1 MLLPQWI
8 VSSAAMLVEL
18 GNTMVPG
25 NVMSKA
31 RKIIHV
37 DMDAFYASVE
47 QLDHPALK
55 GKAVIVGGDAKSRGV
70 VSAASYEARK
80 FGVHSAMPTGQA
92 MRRCPHAI
100 LLPVRMDR
108 YVEVSHTIRAIFE
121 QYTPLVEP
129 ISLDEAF
136 LDVTDSTNLFG
147 SAEQIGRAI
156 KKTVL
161 EQTHLT
167 ASVGVAPNKF
177 LAKLA
182 SDLKKPDGFVVIT
195 EQNKQEILDPLPVG
209 RVWGV
214 GHVTEKALT
223 GHGICTV
230 GQLRTAG
237 LDELQSIV
245 GNSAAEL
252 QRLAQGEDDRE
263 VEPDRQC
270 KSLSSE
276 QTFATD
282 ISDAT
287 TLLGVLLEQVEEVA
301 QRLRQEKLKARTVT
315 LKLRY
320 GDFRT
325 VTRSDTLRE
334 ATNVTKT
341 LWETAERIFRRWHAR
356 SAGAL
361 RLLGFGVSGLAPE
374 QAGQQLLFPDPEQD
388 KLKRLDHVVDQIRDR
403 YGTHAAHRGNWPL
416 QHGDSPADE
425 F

>member
-1 MLLPQWI
+1 
-8 VSSAAMLVEL
+8 
-18 GNTMVPG
+18 MV
-25 NVMSKA
+25 KA
-31 RKIIHV
+31 REIIHV

-47 QLDHPALK
+47 QHDHPELK
-55 GKAVIVGGDAKSRGV
+55 GKAVLVGGDARSRGV

-80 FGVHSAMPTGQA
+80 FGVHSAMPTAQA
-92 MRRCPHAI
+92 IRRCPHAV

-108 YVEVSHTIRAIFE
+108 YAEVSHTIRTIFKK
-121 QYTPLVEP
+121 YTPLVEP

-147 SAEQIGRAI
+147 CAEEIGRAI
-156 KKTVL
+156 KREIL

-195 EQNKQEILDPLPVG
+195 EQNKQQILDPLPAG
-209 RVWGV
+209 KIWGV
-214 GHVTEKALT
+214 GEVTEKALKSR
-223 GHGICTV
+223 GIHTI
-230 GQLRTAG
+230 GQLRTSS
-237 LDELQSIV
+237 LEQLQSIV
-245 GNSAAEL
+245 GNGAADL
-252 QRLAQGEDDRE
+252 QRLARGEDDRE

-287 TLLGVLLEQVEEVA
+287 ILLGVLLEQVEEVA
-301 QRLRQEKLKARTVT
+301 QRLRQEKLKARTIT

-325 VTRSDTLRE
+325 VTRSDTLSE
-334 ATNVTKT
+334 ATNVTQT
-341 LWETAERIFRRWHAR
+341 LWETAERVFHQWHAR
-356 SAGAL
+356 AGGPL

-374 QAGQQLLFPDPEQD
+374 QAGQQMLFRDPEEE
-388 KLKRLDHVVDQIRDR
+388 KLKRLDQVVDKIRDR
-403 YGTHAAHRGNWPL
+403 YGNRAAHRGTGTTHDGP
-416 QHGDSPADE
+416 DTS
-425 F
+425 

>member
-1 MLLPQWI
+1 
-8 VSSAAMLVEL
+8 
-18 GNTMVPG
+18 
-25 NVMSKA
+25 MSKA
-31 RKIIHV
+31 REIIHV

-47 QLDHPALK
+47 QFDHPELK

-92 MRRCPHAI
+92 MRRCPHAV
-100 LLPVRMDR
+100 LLPVRMER

-121 QYTPLVEP
+121 RYTPVVEP

-147 SAEQIGRAI
+147 SAEQIGRAV
-156 KKTVL
+156 KKAIL

-167 ASVGVAPNKF
+167 ASVGIAPNKF

-182 SDLKKPDGFVVIT
+182 SDLNKPDGFVVIT
-195 EQNKQEILDPLPVG
+195 EQNKQQILDPLPVG
-209 RVWGV
+209 RIWGV
-214 GHVTEKALT
+214 GKITEKALQSR
-223 GHGICTV
+223 GIRTIGRLRLCTPQELNAV
-230 GQLRTAG
+230 IGNAV
-237 LDELQSIV
+237 DEL
-245 GNSAAEL
+245 
-252 QRLAQGEDDRE
+252 LALARGEDDRE

-282 ISDAT
+282 ISDPVILAS
-287 TLLGVLLEQVEEVA
+287 VLLEQVEELA
-301 QRLRQEKLKARTVT
+301 QRLRRHKLKARTIT

-341 LWETAERIFRRWHAR
+341 LWETAERVFRHWHAR
-356 SAGAL
+356 SAGPL
-361 RLLGFGVSGLAPE
+361 RLLGFGVSGLISE
-374 QAGQQLLFPDPEQD
+374 DAGQQLLFHDPQED
-388 KLKRLDHVVDQIRDR
+388 KLKRLDKAVDEIRGR
-403 YGTHAAHRGNWPL
+403 YGDRAVRRG
-416 QHGDSPADE
+416 G
-425 F
+425 

>member
-1 MLLPQWI
+1 
-8 VSSAAMLVEL
+8 
-18 GNTMVPG
+18 
-25 NVMSKA
+25 MSKA
-31 RKIIHV
+31 REIIHV

-47 QLDHPALK
+47 QLDHPELR

-80 FGVHSAMPTGQA
+80 FGVHSAMPTAQA
-92 MRRCPHAI
+92 MRCCPHAI

-108 YVEVSHTIRAIFE
+108 YVEVSHVIRAIFE

-136 LDVTDSTNLFG
+136 LDVTDSTSLFG
-147 SAEQIGRAI
+147 SAEEIGKTI
-156 KKTVL
+156 KKAIF

-167 ASVGVAPNKF
+167 ASVGIAPNKF

-195 EQNKQEILDPLPVG
+195 ERNKQQILDPLPVG
-209 RVWGV
+209 KIWGV
-214 GHVTEKALT
+214 GEVTEKALKSR
-223 GHGICTV
+223 GIHTI
-230 GQLRTAG
+230 GQLRTSN
-237 LDELQSIV
+237 LKELQGIV
-245 GNSAAEL
+245 GNGAADL
-252 QRLAQGEDDRE
+252 QRLARGEDDRD

-270 KSLSSE
+270 RSLSSE

-287 TLLGVLLEQVEEVA
+287 ILLAVLLEQVEEVA
-301 QRLRQEKLKARTVT
+301 QRLRQENLKARTVT

-325 VTRSDTLRE
+325 VTRSDTLSE

-341 LWETAERIFRRWHAR
+341 LWATAEHVFRQWHAR
-356 SAGAL
+356 SGGPL

-374 QAGQQLLFPDPEQD
+374 QAGQQLLFRDPEED
-388 KLKRLDHVVDQIRDR
+388 KLKRLDQVVDKIRDR
-403 YGTHAAHRGNWPL
+403 YGKHAAHRGNQPIR
-416 QHGDSPADE
+416 DNPATL
-425 F
+425 